1 MKTFQ
6 EFLEQAGSPTMSSK
20 QQMYKQLAMSRAKE
34 RIHQGFWRQRDVL
47 RTKHR
52 QDREMHDDLERRHA
66 LP

>member
-6 EFLEQAGSPTMSSK
+6 EFLEQAGSPTMK
-20 QQMYKQLAMSRAKE
+20 AHQDMYAKLATKRAE
-34 RIHQGFWRQRDVL
+34 QRIRQNFWRQRDVL

-52 QDREMHDDLERRHA
+52 QDAEMHSDMERRHA

>member
-1 MKTFQ
+1 
-6 EFLEQAGSPTMSSK
+6 MSAK
-20 QQMYKQLAMSRAKE
+20 QQMYRQLSMSRAKE